1 MKKLS
6 TLLLAA
12 ILLAGCASTDQ
23 TNQKPDT
30 PSVEEHIETIDK
42 DGVTI
47 SVDKVELED
56 DQTRIY
62 LSGVNDSDAKCDLF
76 MLETKLVQDG
86 TQYSLKLD
94 ANEGK
99 DTFPSEIEPGESVQG
114 WLTFQPVEKRNFSL
128 WLVGFSSD
136 YQDDTR
142 EFRFNLSVPQE

>member
-99 DTFPSEIEPGESVQG
+99 KS
-114 WLTFQPVEKRNFSL
+114 
-128 WLVGFSSD
+128 
-136 YQDDTR
+136 YQDGIAK
-142 EFRFNLSVPQE
+142 

>member
-99 DTFPSEIEPGESVQG
+99 K
-114 WLTFQPVEKRNFSL
+114 L
-128 WLVGFSSD
+128 
-136 YQDDTR
+136 YQDGIAKQIRTSFISTGR
-142 EFRFNLSVPQE
+142 INQSLYCCY

>member
-6 TLLLAA
+6 TLLLAT

-99 DTFPSEIEPGESVQG
+99 KS
-114 WLTFQPVEKRNFSL
+114 
-128 WLVGFSSD
+128 
-136 YQDDTR
+136 YQDGIAKQIRTS
-142 EFRFNLSVPQE
+142 FISTGQENQSLYLRG